1 MSGPHALLRLALN
14 ALACGLLAGCSQ
26 APTIAMFGAYFPG
39 WLFCIAGGIVL
50 ALVVQ
55 AALSRRPSLWL
66 PSLPTF
72 LTLATLFSCV
82 FWLLFFKP

>member
-1 MSGPHALLRLALN
+1 MPGSHALLRLALN
-14 ALACGLLAGCSQ
+14 AVACGLLVGCSP

-50 ALVVQ
+50 ALVTQ
-55 AALSRRPSLWL
+55 AVLARRPSLWQPPL
-66 PSLPTF
+66 LTF
-72 LTLATLFSCV
+72 LTLVTLFSCV